1 MACKIEIDLL
11 NKNCGIQDQY
21 SVAIGGLN
29 KFDVNKKGIVKF
41 RKINIKEKNLKKLF
55 KYFILVWS
63 KKKKSR

>member
-41 RKINIKEKNLKKLF
+41 RKINIKKNLKKLF